1 MVRIDRRLRR
11 RFPVAI
17 FASLLAFVA
26 APARA
31 APRPGTVELELV
43 GDTQGAALTFQG
55 WARALG
61 AAGIRNVRMRTDEE
75 PGQPRIEVQGT
86 TDSPIYVV
94 TGIVRSANE
103 LDLPGRRFRPS
114 EAGRLAE
121 WLKDIAEHGPPEQ
134 REARS
139 AFGLSA
145 SQFARVRKD
154 LATPVG
160 FSTRAVRRTE
170 VVEKIAA
177 EIKLPLKLDAAAR
190 QAFGDEK
197 VEDELN
203 DLSSGTALAAALR
216 AAGYC
221 LVPHLADGEISYLVV
236 EGRKGLEVWPVGWDL
251 KKPAATVLPALFEQ
265 QNINVQNVPVTK
277 AIEAIGKRAKTPI
290 LLDHN
295 ALERHGIEPEKTNV
309 SMPRM
314 RTSYSVALRRLL
326 FQAKLKHEV
335 RSDEAGRPLVWVTP
349 LKGD

>member
-1 MVRIDRRLRR
+1 
-11 RFPVAI
+11 
-17 FASLLAFVA
+17 
-26 APARA
+26 
-31 APRPGTVELELV
+31 
-43 GDTQGAALTFQG
+43 
-55 WARALG
+55 
-61 AAGIRNVRMRTDEE
+61 MRTDEE

-251 KKPAATVLPALFEQ
+251 RKPAATVLPARS
-265 QNINVQNVPVTK
+265 NNRTSTCKTSPSPRPS
-277 AIEAIGKRAKTPI
+277 KRSASGPRRRSWWTTMRWSGTASSLK
-290 LLDHN
+290 
-295 ALERHGIEPEKTNV
+295 KTNV

-314 RTSYSVALRRLL
+314 AACPTA
-326 FQAKLKHEV
+326 
-335 RSDEAGRPLVWVTP
+335 
-349 LKGD
+349 

>member
-43 GDTQGAALTFQG
+43 GDTQGAAMTFQG

-94 TGIVRSANE
+94 TGIVRSATSSIC
-103 LDLPGRRFRPS
+103 PAGASGAS

-177 EIKLPLKLDAAAR
+177 GAQTTAEAR
-190 QAFGDEK
+190 CR
-197 VEDELN
+197 
-203 DLSSGTALAAALR
+203 R
-216 AAGYC
+216 AAG
-221 LVPHLADGEISYLVV
+221 LRR
-236 EGRKGLEVWPVGWDL
+236 RKGRRRTQRP
-251 KKPAATVLPALFEQ
+251 EQ
-265 QNINVQNVPVTK
+265 
-277 AIEAIGKRAKTPI
+277 
-290 LLDHN
+290 
-295 ALERHGIEPEKTNV
+295 RHG
-309 SMPRM
+309 
-314 RTSYSVALRRLL
+314 
-326 FQAKLKHEV
+326 
-335 RSDEAGRPLVWVTP
+335 AGRRAACGGLLSRAAPGRRRNILSGRRGPERT
-349 LKGD
+349 